1 MEIGLADQST
11 NSGGDDSE
19 LMLSLRDL
27 RVCYGEREIL
37 HGINFDV
44 RRGET
49 LVILGGSGSGK
60 STLLRTLVGLE
71 RPSSGQIWIKGK
83 DIAKISSDEMD
94 EIRKKIGMS
103 FQGGALF
110 GSMTVGENVALP
122 LREHTKLEESTI
134 EIMLRL
140 KLEQVGLAGFE
151 YYMPSQ
157 LSGGM
162 KKRAAV
168 ARALAMDPE
177 ILFFD
182 EPSAGLDPIIAAGID
197 QLILELK
204 KAFHMTIIVVTHELA
219 SAFLIADRMVL
230 IDKGNVVAIGTPEQM
245 RTSTQ
250 PRVRQFL
257 DRVAEPEVA
266 REMDY
271 LQMLTAERS
280 GVVIGGK
287 RGT

>member
-1 MEIGLADQST
+1 MTTGQILPASPIEPV
-11 NSGGDDSE
+11 
-19 LMLSLRDL
+19 LSLRNL
-27 RVCYGEREIL
+27 RVSYGEREIL
-37 HGINFDV
+37 HGISFDV
-44 RRGET
+44 VRGET

-71 RPSSGQIWIKGK
+71 KPSAGEIWIKGR
-83 DIAKISSDEMD
+83 DLAKTSTAEMD
-94 EIRKKIGMS
+94 EIRTKIGMS

-122 LREHTKLEESTI
+122 LREHTHLEDSTI
-134 EIMLRL
+134 EIILRL
-140 KLEQVGLAGFE
+140 KLQQVGLEGFE
-151 YYMPSQ
+151 YYTPAQ

-197 QLILELK
+197 ELILELK
-204 KAFHMTIIVVTHELA
+204 RAFHMTIIVVTHELA
-219 SAFLIADRMVL
+219 SAFLIADRMLL
-230 IDKGNVVAIGTPEQM
+230 IDKGNIVALGTTEEM
-245 RTSTQ
+245 RSSTQ

-257 DRVAEPEVA
+257 DRIPEPEISG
-266 REMDY
+266 ELDY
-271 LQMLTAERS
+271 LQMLTAERPHAHS
-280 GVVIGGK
+280 AAGK
-287 RGT
+287 RG